1 MKFEKE
7 YVGLYLSGHPL
18 DEFMDKYNDFNFTSD
33 MIAELKVDQ
42 NTEINGFENPND
54 EAMMALKQSEAQVSD
69 GMVVTCGGIVTE
81 VKKILGK
88 SGNMAFVT
96 VEDIYGT
103 FDVMVFSRSYEKFKN
118 LLFDDALITVHGRVS
133 MRDGKT
139 PVIVADSIIPWDK
152 EKEATPQ
159 TGNVKKV
166 YLRFNTTNPDIY
178 AKVKKIATSYPGES
192 DIVVKFLSTNKVFS
206 FNAKVD
212 PSNYLKNEFI
222 GLLGEENVVIK

>member
-1 MKFEKE
+1 
-7 YVGLYLSGHPL
+7 
-18 DEFMDKYNDFNFTSD
+18 
-33 MIAELKVDQ
+33 
-42 NTEINGFENPND
+42 
-54 EAMMALKQSEAQVSD
+54 
-69 GMVVTCGGIVTE
+69 
-81 VKKILGK
+81 
-88 SGNMAFVT
+88 
-96 VEDIYGT
+96 
-103 FDVMVFSRSYEKFKN
+103 
-118 LLFDDALITVHGRVS
+118 

-192 DIVVKFLSTNKVFS
+192 DIVVKCLSTNKVFS